1 MSWKAGLRRNKR
13 TVASTTVMSLVLGTV
28 VALSL
33 NYEGVAT
40 ADVDLNDGGVW
51 VSNNESI
58 LVGRL
63 NYPVEEID
71 ATLAALS
78 QDVDLLQREDTVLIR
93 DRAGS
98 TLQQVDPVSVAVR
111 GSAVPLPT
119 GSDVQL
125 GDNTVGVLVE
135 ETGEWRVLGLD
146 QLNVLSEAGEDPQ
159 AVLGAGAAQAIADD
173 GTAYGLNAADGELLS
188 FAPGNREE
196 PEVLEIDPALFTDA
210 TTQLTVVGNEP
221 VALTYEPTTDELT
234 LVRPGEEP
242 ISLTDLGVDGASAR
256 LQAPSTGGSKVALAT
271 TDALVT
277 VPLDGS
283 DPVMHPSPAAGAPA
297 QPVQVAGCVHS
308 AWAGGPSGYLRQ
320 CGDAMP
326 ETLDVPGAT
335 GGDLAFRV
343 NRTYVVLNELSTGN
357 SWMVEDALIL
367 VDNWEDATPP
377 TDEDEQE
384 EEESQDLEER
394 EVELDR
400 EAENRPP
407 VAVDDQFGVRAG
419 RIVVLPVLHNDSDA
433 DGDLLTASV
442 SENIPES
449 FGTVEA
455 VHGGRALQIR
465 VSPTASGRASFQY
478 MADDGRG
485 GTDEAAV
492 RLDVVPPG
500 TNNPPEQLK
509 EITTQIAAG
518 ESVEVNV
525 IDDVIDPDGDAIYVA
540 GTTDAAGLQ
549 VRPQPDGLVSITDPG
564 GSTGTK
570 SVFLEVTDGQASTEI
585 QIDVEVLPDAAQ
597 PPTAVFDYA
606 TTFVDQSIEIDPIA
620 NDHDP
625 NDRPLRLANV
635 QSVEGATVRQHDS
648 TFTFSASSAG
658 DYYLLYVVA
667 DDDGLSATGLIRV
680 RVLAPENLDPI
691 AATDTAFLPPGGT
704 TLVDVLA
711 NDEDPAGGVLGVQQI
726 EVPSGYGL
734 RVAVLEHRILRIS
747 SDRTLTEPVTIEYT
761 VSNGTR
767 SAVGEVL
774 VQPMDTESGT
784 RAPVAVP
791 DETRVR
797 AGDHVTI
804 PVLSND
810 THPNGFEFSLDPQ
823 LSEEPQDGLM
833 FTAGEV
839 IRYQAPD
846 EAGTFTAVYSITD
859 EYGRQDSATIRVYV
873 QARAEDANTPPE
885 PRDVDT
891 RAFSGERIRI
901 PIELYGIDPDGDSV
915 QLLGVDEPPAL
926 GRIVEVGPSYIDY
939 QAFTDSAGPD
949 EFTYSVRDR
958 MGAIAE
964 AKVLV
969 GVIPPP
975 AENRSPVAVNDE
987 ITVPPERPIEV
998 DVLANDTDPD
1008 GDLLTFDDPAVS
1020 ESAIEDV
1027 RVREGKLTFLA
1038 PSSVG
1043 EHLVTYHVSDLHG
1056 GTASG
1061 LLTVTV
1067 DPDSPRLPPVA
1078 VDDVVPPAAILE
1090 RDEVEVDVLAN
1101 DGDPDGSVES
1111 LTVDVPDGQQNA
1123 RSVDGETVTVTLAP
1137 TRQVITYRV
1146 TDQDDLSSYAFI
1158 DVPGTEDTGPVLRP
1172 DTEVIEVL
1180 AGESETIEIND
1191 YVVALSGQPVQL
1203 SDTSGVRATNSD
1215 GSSPVVD
1222 GDTLQYT
1229 SDPNYVGPATLTFEV
1244 TDAEDINDNDILT
1257 SVLTL
1262 DILVVSEENQPPRM
1276 RDGSLEAEQGGE
1288 SVSLDIA
1295 RLAED
1300 PDGRSTDLSYRIA
1313 EEASGFDASLD
1324 GYILTASAHENTP
1337 AGSSVDLVIEVTDGE
1352 SDPVRAVIVL
1362 RATASNRPLIA
1373 TNSDDVGEVHQG
1385 DSVTVPVLAND
1396 SNPFPGEP
1404 REILSVAMSDGNGS
1418 ISIDGDQVTLTPA
1431 GDFVGRLTATYTVV
1445 DVTGE
1450 PDRAVEGQI
1459 TAAVLGVPEAP
1470 TIPLV
1475 EDVANREVTLSWT
1488 APEDNGAAIS
1498 GYTVEYG
1505 SGSQAC
1511 PTTTCTITGLSNGTT
1526 YTFAVTATN
1535 EVGDSPA
1542 SGSSAEATPDVRPE
1556 APAAPT
1562 LTFGDGELDVDW
1574 TAPRNEGTP
1583 ITHYDVQISP
1593 ADGAGQQ
1600 QVNGT
1605 TLTWDG
1611 LRNGQDYT
1619 FRVRAINDAP
1629 DPGEWSAWSAP
1640 EHPSG
1645 PPLQPAA
1652 PNATRIDDSAG
1663 GRLQVSWTAPGDN
1676 GDPIQSYELRMYQ
1689 DGSLAQTFTPGGA
1702 DSSREVQVENAH
1714 DYYFTLVAINRSG
1727 DSETSPASREVR
1739 SFGAPGQTSGVSA
1752 APTGNDNQ
1760 ATVRYTAPNNNGQA
1774 ISRYEYSLSGG
1785 DAQALPGSGTISV
1798 PQDGQSYQVRVRA
1811 CNTYCG
1817 DWSQASANFSTY
1829 GPPGR
1834 PNVRSSANLRE
1845 VTFTWE
1851 APDGNGATIE
1861 RSQYRIRSQPDGG
1874 NWGSWSS
1881 WSNASPSDRVTRT
1894 GGWRESYEIE
1904 VRVVNNHGDV
1914 GPSSA
1919 NTRRAE
1925 ADPNPPPPPDPPRVW
1940 VTQGRQINC
1949 DSGGSGCRTLQLNWS
1964 DIPSADRGSYNV
1976 SFSITGDRCGGFS
1989 RSGYPENINSANGN
2003 TEIGHAGYTPPHFGA
2018 TCGGTVNL
2026 TISPNGGYAQNSSW

>member
-1 MSWKAGLRRNKR
+1 MTWKAGLRRNRR
-13 TVASTTVMSLVLGTV
+13 TVASATVMSLVLGTV

-78 QDVDLLQREDTVLIR
+78 QDVDLLQREETVLIR
-93 DRAGS
+93 DRAGN
-98 TLQQVDPVSVAVR
+98 TLQQVDPVSVGVR

-135 ETGEWRVLGLD
+135 ETGEWRVLALN
-146 QLNVLSEAGEDPQ
+146 QLNVLAEAAEEPQ
-159 AVLGAGAAQAIADD
+159 AVLGEGAAQAIADD
-173 GTAYGLNAADGELLS
+173 GTAYGLDVADGELVT
-188 FAPGNREE
+188 FPPGNREE
-196 PEVLEIDPALFTDA
+196 PEVTEFDPGLFADT
-210 TTQLTVVGNEP
+210 TTQLTVVGDQP
-221 VALTYEPTTDELT
+221 VALAFDPTTEDLT
-234 LVRPGEEP
+234 VVRPGEDP
-242 ISLTDLGVDGASAR
+242 VSLTGLDVDGASAR
-256 LQAPSTGGSKVALAT
+256 LQAPSRDGDKVAVAT
-271 TDALVT
+271 SDALIT

-283 DPVMHPSPAAGAPA
+283 TPKVHRSPAAGDPA

-320 CGDAMP
+320 CGDAVP
-326 ETLDVPGAT
+326 EVLEVPGAT
-335 GGDLAFRV
+335 GGDLVFRV
-343 NRTYVVLNELSTGN
+343 NRHYVVLNELASGN

-377 TDEDEQE
+377 TDQE
-384 EEESQDLEER
+384 EEEEEQSQDLEER

-400 EAENRPP
+400 DAENRPP
-407 VAVDDQFGVRAG
+407 VAQDDQFGARAG
-419 RIVVLPVLHNDSDA
+419 RVVVLPVLRNDSDA

-442 SENIPES
+442 SEAIPES
-449 FGTVEA
+449 FGSVEA
-455 VHGGRALQIR
+455 VHGGRAIQIR
-465 VSPTASGRASFQY
+465 VSPDASGRTSFQY
-478 MADDGRG
+478 TADDGRG
-485 GTDEAAV
+485 GTDSATV
-492 RLDVVPPG
+492 RLEVVPSG
-500 TNNPPEQLK
+500 TNNPPEQQGDP
-509 EITTQIAAG
+509 ITAQIAVG

-525 IDDVIDPDGDAIYVA
+525 LESVIDPDGDALFLA

-549 VRPQPDGLVSITDPG
+549 VRPQPDGTVSITHPG
-564 GSTGTK
+564 GSTGIK
-570 SVFLEVTDGQASTEI
+570 SVFVQVTDGRASADV

-606 TTFVDQSIEIDPIA
+606 TTFVDQTIEINPIA
-620 NDHDP
+620 NDLDP

-635 QSVEGATVRQHDS
+635 RSAEGATVRQQDS

-658 DYYLLYVVA
+658 DYYLVYVVA
-667 DDDGLSATGLIRV
+667 DDDGLSATGLVRV
-680 RVLAPENLDPI
+680 RVLAPENQDPI
-691 AATDTAFLPPGGT
+691 AASDTAFLPSGGT

-726 EVPSGYGL
+726 DVPSGLGL

-747 SDRTLTEPVTIEYT
+747 TDRTLNEPVTISYT

-767 SAVGEVL
+767 SAEGEVL
-774 VQPMDTESGT
+774 VQPMATESGT
-784 RAPVAVP
+784 RAPVAVQ

-810 THPNGFEFSLDPQ
+810 THPNGFEFTLDPE
-823 LSEEPQDGLM
+823 LSEEPQAGLM

-839 IRYQAPD
+839 IRYQAPQ
-846 EAGTFTAVYSITD
+846 EAGTYTAVYSITD
-859 EYGRQDSATIRVYV
+859 EYGREDSATIRVHV
-873 QARAEDANTPPE
+873 QARAEGANTPPE

-949 EFTYSVRDR
+949 QFTYTVRDR
-958 MGAIAE
+958 MGDIAD
-964 AKVLV
+964 AQVSV

-975 AENRSPVAVNDE
+975 GENRSPVAVDDE
-987 ITVPPERPIEV
+987 IEVPPNRPVEV

-1008 GDLLTFDDPAVS
+1008 GDLLTFDNPVVS
-1020 ESAIEDV
+1020 ESAVEDV
-1027 RVREGKLTFLA
+1027 GSRDGKLTFTSPGNA
-1038 PSSVG
+1038 G
-1043 EHLVTYHVSDLHG
+1043 EHLVTYHVTDLHG

-1078 VDDVVPPAAILE
+1078 VDDVVPPSAILE
-1090 RDEVEVDVLAN
+1090 QDEVEVQVLPN
-1101 DGDPDGSVES
+1101 DTDPDGSVEA
-1111 LTVDVPDGQQNA
+1111 LTVDVPDDQENA
-1123 RSVDGETVTVTLAP
+1123 RSDDGETVTVTLAP
-1137 TRQVITYRV
+1137 TRQVVTYRV
-1146 TDQDDLSSYAFI
+1146 TDEDDLTSYAFI
-1158 DVPGTEDTGPVLRP
+1158 EVPGTEDTGPVLRP
-1172 DTEVIEVL
+1172 GTEVIEVL
-1180 AGESETIEIND
+1180 AGEPETIEIND

-1203 SDTSGVRATNSD
+1203 SDTAGVRATNSD
-1215 GSSPVVD
+1215 GSSPVQD

-1229 SDPNYVGPATLTFEV
+1229 SDPNYVGPATITFEV
-1244 TDAEDINDNDILT
+1244 TDAEDINDDDILT

-1262 DILVVSEENQPPRM
+1262 DIMVVSNENQPPRM
-1276 RDGSLEAEQGGE
+1276 RDGSVEAEQGGE
-1288 SVSLDIA
+1288 AVTLDIA

-1300 PDGRSTDLSYRIA
+1300 PDGRSTDLEYRIA
-1313 EEASGFDASLD
+1313 EEADGFEASLED
-1324 GYILTASAHENTP
+1324 YILTVTADEDTP
-1337 AGSSVDLVIEVTDGE
+1337 AGSSQDLVIEVTDGE
-1352 SDPVRAVIVL
+1352 SDPVRAVISL
-1362 RATASNRPLIA
+1362 RATASNRPLIS

-1385 DSVTVPVLAND
+1385 SSVSVPVLEND

-1404 REILSVAMSDGNGS
+1404 REILSVAISDGNGTVS
-1418 ISIDGDQVTLTPA
+1418 VEGDQVVLTPA
-1431 GDFVGRLTATYTVV
+1431 ADFVGRLTATYTVV

-1470 TIPLV
+1470 TIPLI

-1488 APEDNGAAIS
+1488 APEDNGASIS
-1498 GYTVEYG
+1498 GYTVTYG

-1511 PTTTCTITGLSNGTT
+1511 PTTTCTITGLANGTT
-1526 YTFAVTATN
+1526 YTFTVTAAN

-1542 SGSSAEATPDVRPE
+1542 SPASAEATPDVRPE
-1556 APAAPT
+1556 APGAPT
-1562 LTFGDGELDVDW
+1562 VEFGDGELDVTW
-1574 TAPRNEGTP
+1574 NTPRNEGTP

-1600 QVNGT
+1600 QVNQT
-1605 TLTWDG
+1605 SMTWDG
-1611 LRNGQDYT
+1611 LTNGQDYT
-1619 FRVRAINDAP
+1619 FRVRALNDAP
-1629 DPGEWSAWSAP
+1629 DPGEWSEWSAP

-1645 PPLQPAA
+1645 PPARPAA
-1652 PNATRIDDSAG
+1652 PRTTRIDDSAG
-1663 GRLQVSWTAPGDN
+1663 GRLQVEWTAPNNN
-1676 GDPIQSYELRMYQ
+1676 GAAIQSYELRMYK
-1689 DGSLAQTFTPGGA
+1689 DGALAQTFTPGGGQT
-1702 DSSREVQVENAH
+1702 SREVQVQNGH
-1714 DYYFTLVAINRSG
+1714 DYHFTLVALNRSG
-1727 DSETSPASREVR
+1727 NSETSPASNEVR
-1739 SFGAPGQTSGVSA
+1739 SFGAPGQTTGVSGE
-1752 APTGNDNQ
+1752 PTGNDNE
-1760 ATVRYTAPNNNGQA
+1760 ARISYTAPNNNGQA
-1774 ISRYEYSLSGG
+1774 ISRYEYRLNGGSVQNLPSGN
-1785 DAQALPGSGTISV
+1785 PSTISV
-1798 PQDGQSYQVRVRA
+1798 PRDGQNYRAEVRA

-1817 DWSQASANFSTY
+1817 QWSQPSAAFSTY
-1829 GPPGR
+1829 GPPGE
-1834 PNVRSSANLRE
+1834 PNVTSSANGRE
-1845 VTFTWE
+1845 VTFSWT
-1851 APDGNGATIE
+1851 PPGGNGATIE
-1861 RSQYRIRSQPDGG
+1861 RSQFRIWND
-1874 NWGSWSS
+1874 GSWSD
-1881 WSNASPSDRVTRT
+1881 WRNANPSDSVSRT
-1894 GGWRESYEIE
+1894 GSWEEEYRVR
-1904 VRVVNNHGDV
+1904 VRVVNNHGQQ
-1914 GPSSA
+1914 SSVVQR
-1919 NTRRAE
+1919 TRSAE
-1925 ADPNPPPPPDPPRVW
+1925 ADPNPPPPPDPPRMW

-1964 DIPSADRGSYNV
+1964 DIPGGDRGNYDV
-1976 SFSITGDRCGGFS
+1976 SFSITGDSCGGFS
-1989 RSGYPENINSANGN
+1989 RSGYTENVNSANGN

-2018 TCGGTVNL
+2018 NCGGTVNL
-2026 TISPNGGYAQNSSW
+2026 TISPNGHYAQNSSW